1 MIVGHEKPPLDEA
14 LLMHYGVK
22 GMRWGVVKDDEPS
35 SGEAGA
41 KADYKAIYRPKSPKT
56 PQEKRSKALSTTTQ
70 FVDKFESPDGGSR
83 ISPETKKKII
93 YGIVGGLAV
102 AAVVG
107 GAYYAKK
114 NGVSLPNVNLE
125 SYMNATKK
133 SRLNA
138 INADFIT
145 KASFDR
151 KGFTLPAGHTFTRIS
166 TGVEKSFG
174 HVTYASTSDADFN
187 RYVAQ
192 LGMAFNTKV
201 TFKSTHPV
209 KVSSLT
215 SALETLREVLG
226 GTAGRVVDRE
236 EALST
241 YRELIGGK
249 WDSPLASDFF
259 SAMKKKGFS
268 ALIDEMDAGVIS
280 ESPLVIF
287 NHGGL
292 GKKTSKSM
300 SRADIAKTLGVVT
313 DFANRK

>member
-1 MIVGHEKPPLDEA
+1 MIVGHEKPPLNEA

-22 GMRWGVVKDDEPS
+22 GMRWGVVKDDEPT

-41 KADYKAIYRPKSPKT
+41 KADYKAIYRPKAPST
-56 PQEKRSKALSTTTQ
+56 SQEKRAKALSTTTQ
-70 FVDKFESPDGGSR
+70 FVDKHEPPNGRSKL
-83 ISPETKKKII
+83 SPETKKKLI

-114 NGVSLPNVNLE
+114 NGVSLPNVNLD
-125 SYMNATKK
+125 SYLEATKT
-133 SRLNA
+133 SRLSA

-151 KGFTLPAGHTFTRIS
+151 KGFTLPAGHTFSRIS
-166 TGVEKSFG
+166 GGVEKSFG
-174 HVTYASTSDADFN
+174 HVTYTSSSDADFN

-192 LGMAFNTKV
+192 LGHAMTHKV
-201 TFKSTHPV
+201 TFKSTQPV

-226 GTAGRVVDRE
+226 GSAGRVVDRE
-236 EALST
+236 EALNT

-280 ESPLVIF
+280 ESPLIIF
-287 NHGGL
+287 NHDGL
-292 GKKTSKSM
+292 GKKTTKVMSKT
-300 SRADIAKTLGVVT
+300 DLAKALGVVS
-313 DFANRK
+313 DFVNRK